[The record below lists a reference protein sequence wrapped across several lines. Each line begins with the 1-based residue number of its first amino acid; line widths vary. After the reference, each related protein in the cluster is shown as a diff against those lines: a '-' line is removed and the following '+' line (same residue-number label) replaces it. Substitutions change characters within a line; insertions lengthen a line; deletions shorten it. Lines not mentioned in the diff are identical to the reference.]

1 MPIQRFGTPTKPGA
15 LPFSKAVTAGGW
27 LYISGQV
34 PRDAQGEIVAGN
46 MTQQARVT
54 LTNVKN
60 AVEMAGYSLE
70 DVVRVTVF
78 LDDPR
83 DFAQF
88 NKVYSEFFSVEH
100 APARVC
106 VQASMMSDIR
116 VEVDCIAYK
125 D

>member
-1 MPIQRFGTPTKPGA
+1 MPIQRFGKPTKPGA

-34 PRDAQGEIVAGN
+34 PRDAQGDIVAGN
-46 MTQQARVT
+46 MTQQARIT

-78 LDDPR
+78 LDDPGISPSSTR
-83 DFAQF
+83 STV
-88 NKVYSEFFSVEH
+88 NFS
-100 APARVC
+100 PWNMPRPVC
-106 VQASMMSDIR
+106 
-116 VEVDCIAYK
+116 AYRRP
-125 D
+125 